1 MIDNANAAAAESAL
15 TTAYTNAAGLLSP
28 AVLPTD
34 LTNIT
39 FTPGLYDT
47 ASAVTLNA
55 GAVTLDAQ
63 NEATAVFIF
72 QIGSTFTA
80 AAGTQII
87 LVNGAS
93 PKNVFWQV
101 GSSATI
107 NSAAAWQGNIIAFT
121 AISMGTDA
129 TLQGRAMARNGA
141 VTLLSNKITVPQ

>member
-1 MIDNANAAAAESAL
+1 VIDNANAAAAESAL

-80 AAGTQII
+80 AAGTQVI
-87 LVNGAS
+87 LVN
-93 PKNVFWQV
+93 
-101 GSSATI
+101 
-107 NSAAAWQGNIIAFT
+107 
-121 AISMGTDA
+121 
-129 TLQGRAMARNGA
+129 
-141 VTLLSNKITVPQ
+141 